1 MKKYKDAPKVAL
13 ISKTLS
19 LKNLVSN
26 NSKNHF
32 PKEEEEE
39 EPLGMKKISSTN
51 RSILF
56 IHKFMHIFVY
66 HTYRALIMDEIT
78 PYNSRP
84 Y

>member
-32 PKEEEEE
+32 AKEEEE

-56 IHKFMHIFVY
+56 IHKIMHIFVY
-66 HTYRALIMDEIT
+66 VSSTDHGRN
-78 PYNSRP
+78 NSL
-84 Y
+84 

>member
-32 PKEEEEE
+32 AKEEEEE
-39 EPLGMKKISSTN
+39 SLGMKKISSTN
-51 RSILF
+51 SSILF
-56 IHKFMHIFVY
+56 IHKIMHIFVY
-66 HTYRALIMDEIT
+66 HTYRAPIMDEIAR
-78 PYNSRP
+78 YNSQP